1 VDTSFYVA
9 NLSWVSIFLKCLLVA
24 QRATRDWG
32 GRWKVEADGIH
43 GIQRQNGDRFHRVLQ
58 YKHDDSG
65 KYGCWYLMVGG
76 GAQLQSRQSSTTL
89 PGLEHMHNIQWA
101 ILHTEAMSSS

>member
-1 VDTSFYVA
+1 MGEH
-9 NLSWVSIFLKCLLVA
+9 IFEVPA
-24 QRATRDWG
+24 G
-32 GRWKVEADGIH
+32 GTKGHQGLGWKVEADGIH

-76 GAQLQSRQSSTTL
+76 GAQLQSRQSSTIL
-89 PGLEHMHNIQWA
+89 PGLEHMPNKALCMCSRFNGQFCT
-101 ILHTEAMSSS
+101 LRP